1 MADRDPTWRAA
12 IEPYIEQIGGLI
24 RAMHALQVADGYLDP
39 EAYPILADCFN
50 LSRAEVRGVA
60 SFYDDFRDAP
70 VPAHEVRVCRA
81 EACQAVGGRA
91 LLDQARALGVGQGEF
106 ADTPVYC
113 LGLCACG
120 PAVMV
125 DGQLYGRVTPAR
137 LAELLAALDG

>member
-1 MADRDPTWRAA
+1 MADRDHTWRAA
-12 IEPYIEQIGGLI
+12 IEPHIEQVGGLI
-24 RAMHALQVADGYLDP
+24 CAMRALQRADGFLDP
-39 EAYPILADCFN
+39 AAYPILADCFN

-70 VPAHEVRVCRA
+70 APAHEVRVCRA

-91 LLDQARALGVGQGEF
+91 LLDEARALGVGQGEF
-106 ADTPVYC
+106 SDTPVYC